1 MAEVAAFVAT
11 AAVAVVAG
19 EFAVVLA
26 AMEVD
31 VAEVEAEVEELK
43 EVAVVVVGV
52 KVAEEPV
59 LLDVNRLA
67 KDYFA
72 LLIVARFLAPRE

>member
-31 VAEVEAEVEELK
+31 VAEVEELK

-72 LLIVARFLAPRE
+72 LLIVVRFLAPRK